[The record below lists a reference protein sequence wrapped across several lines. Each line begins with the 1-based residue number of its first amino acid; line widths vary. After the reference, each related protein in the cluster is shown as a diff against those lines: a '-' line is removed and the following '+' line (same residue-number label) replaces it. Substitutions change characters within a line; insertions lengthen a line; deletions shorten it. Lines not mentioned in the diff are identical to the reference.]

1 MSTKMTK
8 LTPEI
13 VVENVQ
19 ETLAFY
25 QEILGF
31 QVIATVPEGAR
42 PYAWA
47 MVKNE
52 GVELMIESRE
62 SAGAGLPM
70 LQGKEIGG
78 TFSFYIDVNS
88 VDAVLE
94 HIKDRVRVVQN
105 MHITPYGAKEFAI
118 LDNNGFILVFAEH
131 A

>member
-1 MSTKMTK
+1 MSIQMTK

-13 VVENVQ
+13 MVENVQ

-25 QEILGF
+25 QEVLGF
-31 QVIATVPEGAR
+31 QVVATVPEGTG
-42 PYAWA
+42 PYVWA

-62 SAGAGLPM
+62 SLSAGLPI

-78 TFSFYIDVNS
+78 TFIFYIDVNS
-88 VDAVLE
+88 VESLLE
-94 HIKDRVRVVQN
+94 NVKHRVKVVQD
-105 MHITPYGAKEFAI
+105 MHTTPYGAKEFAI
-118 LDNNGFILVFAEH
+118 LDNNGFILIFAEH